1 MKSVV
6 AAAYVYVPVTTV
18 PDDTA
23 VIVSVVPAEPPVP
36 AVNVTV
42 PSDDVIVVP
51 AAMVCALLMVQ
62 VPQEPLVVQ
71 SVVPSMVEGE
81 QPDSTTERE
90 NDKPELT
97 VEPEDTAV
105 MVRVVDEDKPSVPDI
120 LMSMRT
126 KSGLS
131 SIASLTASAPSPA

>member
-1 MKSVV
+1 ME
-6 AAAYVYVPVTTV
+6 

-23 VIVSVVPAEPPVP
+23 VIVSVVLAEPPVP

-51 AAMVCALLMVQ
+51 SAMVWSLSNVQ

-71 SVVPSMVEGE
+71 SVVSSMVEGE
-81 QPDSTTERE
+81 QSDSTTERE

-105 MVRVVDEDKPSVPDI
+105 MVRVVDEDKPLVPDMAVNDI
-120 LMSMRT
+120 VPPSSCLMEE
-126 KSGLS
+126 
-131 SIASLTASAPSPA
+131 I